1 MKKFIQD
8 NKKLLLSFLFLVI
21 LFPTVILVESPIG
34 IIPTA
39 IGETI
44 ISYGGAILGGF
55 LTLYGVWWTIEVNK
69 EKEREDKA
77 LQYRPVL
84 QYDICENTHTHQQN
98 GEINFWFDSEYF
110 DNVNREYLPYMIRLE
125 NVGRGEIEEI
135 NFKICDEELIR
146 ASFGDYDKY
155 KFLDKTYFLGNKY
168 INFIPI
174 NGVVYIQIGIPK
186 IKREYISKVLPRFS
200 ILLKGTLSIQ
210 HKGLLSERKYNQSL
224 VFHLSINYNDSQYT
238 CEFYNT
244 SLNLKILSGE
254 VKEEGEAKTP

>member
-1 MKKFIQD
+1 MNKFIRD

-21 LFPTVILVESPIG
+21 LFPMVILVQSPIG

-84 QYDICENTHTHQQN
+84 QYDICEKTHTHQQN
-98 GEINFWFDSEYF
+98 GEINFLFDREYF
-110 DNVNREYLPYMIRLE
+110 DNANPEYLPYMIRLE

-135 NFKICDEELIR
+135 NFKMCDEELIL
-146 ASFGDYDKY
+146 ASFEVYNKN
-155 KFLDKTYFLGNKY
+155 KFLDKAYFLGNEY

-174 NGVVYIQIGIPK
+174 NGVVYIQVGIPK
-186 IKREYISKVLPRFS
+186 IKREYISKVSPRFS

-210 HKGLLSERKYNQSL
+210 HKGLLSEQKYNQSL
-224 VFHLSINYNDSQYT
+224 VFHLSINYNGSQYT

-244 SLNLKILSGE
+244 SLDLKILSSE
-254 VKEEGEAKTP
+254 VKEQGEAETP